1 MRTAG
6 YLYVFAKIRIQT
18 GKFRKKCQFTKLN
31 FVPFLTGTCKGLQKT
46 HRVHTDG
53 DYLLTVRGRKVQ
65 IYCHQ
70 MNSTNPQEYI
80 SLRGKILD
88 SHLKRRILMFQ
99 IWQYFTWKFLNPTD
113 DRENYSQYFDRRSR
127 NKDEC
132 LMSASDQW
140 VDASLASGLTYFS
153 KVRID
158 LHSLQVIID
167 DFTFART
174 SGRRQQPFGSAGDCF
189 SATQRCPQ
197 GAFSINLENTKFRI
211 RPKTRWETR
220 GMNAIQ
226 HFYGVSFIS
235 VSFLLWNIQLIYW
248 CNIIFRLFP
257 LL

>member
-1 MRTAG
+1 MSFFKILFHSLQAH
-6 YLYVFAKIRIQT
+6 AKDYKRHTECTLMVIIFWQFVAERCKSIVIAWIQ
-18 GKFRKKCQFTKLN
+18 Q
-31 FVPFLTGTCKGLQKT
+31 T
-46 HRVHTDG
+46 HRSTFHWE
-53 DYLLTVRGRKVQ
+53 VRFW
-65 IYCHQ
+65 
-70 MNSTNPQEYI
+70 
-80 SLRGKILD
+80 SLNWKKNASRCPNIT
-88 SHLKRRILMFQ
+88 
-99 IWQYFTWKFLNPTD
+99 YFTWKFLNPTD

-132 LMSASDQW
+132 LMSTSDQW
-140 VDASLASGLTYFS
+140 VDPSLASGLTYFS

-174 SGRRQQPFGSAGDCF
+174 SGKRQQPFASAGDCF

-226 HFYGVSFIS
+226 HFYGVSFFS
-235 VSFLLWNIQLIYW
+235 VFFSSTFH
-248 CNIIFRLFP
+248 LFNDKI
-257 LL
+257 